1 MWGMWDM
8 ERYISLL
15 LGEIP
20 RLKQQMLSGY
30 ERGIMKPPLDIAKNI
45 AEKCNTSIDWLC
57 GLSKKINYDD
67 SIKTYG
73 DAIQLLHRRIYRR
86 MGKNERIV

>member
-73 DAIQLLHRRIYRR
+73 DAIQLLHGRIYRR
-86 MGKNERIV
+86 MEKNERIV